1 MSAEELAAPLAEDA
15 APEPRRRR
23 GLNFAG
29 GLGRSES
36 GRSIRTLPE
45 YTKEAGDEERVL
57 LRCVFTNPHSLPL
70 TTDVTPPYLE
80 RASTSTRG
88 ACPTCRG

>member
-1 MSAEELAAPLAEDA
+1 MAALRSGLSAEELATASLDGSATRLTGTSAEA
-15 APEPRRRR
+15 EPGRQGRRR
-23 GLNFAG
+23 GLNLGG

-57 LRCVFTNPHSLPL
+57 LR
-70 TTDVTPPYLE
+70 
-80 RASTSTRG
+80 
-88 ACPTCRG
+88 

>member
-1 MSAEELAAPLAEDA
+1 MRMAALRGVSAADLATSSLDDSGGNATGAAEA
-15 APEPRRRR
+15 GPRRERRRR
-23 GLNFAG
+23 GLNLTG

-57 LRCVFTNPHSLPL
+57 LR
-70 TTDVTPPYLE
+70 
-80 RASTSTRG
+80 
-88 ACPTCRG
+88 